1 MITGDPA
8 LDAWLTAH
16 SHFIAAAIVFTAFLA
31 CVLPGLA
38 EALKEDQ

>member
-16 SHFIAAAIVFTAFLA
+16 GWDIAIAWLTLATAALL
-31 CVLPGLA
+31 LPGLA

>member
-8 LDAWLTAH
+8 LDAWLAAH
-16 SHFIAAAIVFTAFLA
+16 SHFIAAVVLFVAAVA

-38 EALKEDQ
+38 QALKEDQ